1 MKKGEILPIFKFPRV
16 FKHSK
21 TDLFQSLYEIYKEP
35 FTRLLNSLHD
45 YITLYSK
52 RQILTLYQKK
62 TT

>member
-21 TDLFQSLYEIYKEP
+21 TDLFQSLYEIHKEP

-45 YITLYSK
+45 YSIIYTIT
-52 RQILTLYQKK
+52 
-62 TT
+62 